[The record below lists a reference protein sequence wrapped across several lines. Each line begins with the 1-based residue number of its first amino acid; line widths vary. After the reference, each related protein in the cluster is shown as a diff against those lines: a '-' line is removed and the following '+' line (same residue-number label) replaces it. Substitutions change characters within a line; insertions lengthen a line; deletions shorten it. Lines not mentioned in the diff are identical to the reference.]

1 MIKVTFDGQEEPVDI
16 NDDEKLIENCR
27 RLAEDDMKQVPLEES
42 RKVLEEV
49 LTLLHVWHVKNGAT
63 ITIAAVAGFP
73 GIGMIAALDAHN
85 FIGTHLLR
93 KPPMELPEAQKTGDE
108 DEPEAEPAANDQAE
122 GEDS

>member
-1 MIKVTFDGQEEPVDI
+1 MIKVTFEGQEEAVDI
-16 NDDEKLIENCR
+16 NDDEKLVENCR
-27 RLAEDDMKQVPLEES
+27 KLAESDLSHVPLHES
-42 RKVLEEV
+42 RDVLEQV

-93 KPPMELPEAQKTGDE
+93 KPPMELPEAQKPAD
-108 DEPEAEPAANDQAE
+108 DEPEAEPAANDQVE
-122 GEDS
+122 GDDS